1 MVCGKKVCCRKKWV
15 KKLDKK
21 PRKLKKGLQLVKL
34 SSGKVNYINMSTSEG
49 YYDTEKNNYPFEQLQ
64 ADLERM
70 VNTDK
75 ELIDAINTLKCEME
89 EEYYQNNE
97 SCCDGRK

>member
-1 MVCGKKVCCRKKWV
+1 MR
-15 KKLDKK
+15 
-21 PRKLKKGLQLVKL
+21 
-34 SSGKVNYINMSTSEG
+34 NYVNMSTSEWNYG
-49 YYDTEKNNYPFEQLQ
+49 YDTEKNNYPLEQLE

-75 ELIDAINTLKCEME
+75 EFIDAINTLKCEME

-97 SCCDGRK
+97 SCCGGRK

>member
-1 MVCGKKVCCRKKWV
+1 MR
-15 KKLDKK
+15 
-21 PRKLKKGLQLVKL
+21 
-34 SSGKVNYINMSTSEG
+34 NYVNMSTSEWNYG
-49 YYDTEKNNYPFEQLQ
+49 YDTEKNNYPLEQLE